1 MDIPHHVVEQIRAG
15 KVILFLGAG
24 ASWGATSPTPP
35 TSPPSGKELGR
46 LLSEKFLGGDSSDK
60 PLPLIAEYCIDA
72 TDLRTVQNYIANI
85 FNHFKPS
92 AMQKSV
98 ADFR

>member
-1 MDIPHHVVEQIRAG
+1 M
-15 KVILFLGAG
+15 
-24 ASWGATSPTPP
+24 
-35 TSPPSGKELGR
+35 
-46 LLSEKFLGGDSSDK
+46 GGDSSDK

-98 ADFR
+98 ADFRWAGLVTTNYDQIIEKAYAENGKRLQNPVPVLRNTDRIDYELRAPDAIRY